1 MPGLAD
7 LPLLTA
13 EFLAVD
19 TETNGLARESCELT
33 EVGAVLVGGGELHDR
48 WGSLVGVNEPL
59 GRGIQRFTG
68 ITQAMLDEAPPPEAV
83 LPELAAQLRGR
94 VLVAHNAAFDARVLR
109 QAFARAALD
118 WPDPPVICTVALA
131 RRFAP
136 LQRRRGLA
144 SLADALGIDVG
155 AVHRALPDAET
166 CARVLCALLPRL
178 CAAAFTVGDALGA
191 LRPKTAGRRRAPGA
205 KRPRDQ
211 RPDLSKLPKDP
222 GVYIFRD
229 ADGRPLYVG
238 KSVCLRTRARA
249 HFTTP
254 VAWTGQAEHV
264 DYQPTESELG
274 ALVLENRL
282 IRRLLPPGNVNLKKP
297 SDGFVYLRCRLD
309 IPYPILQVAREPA
322 AGTAVC
328 VGPVRGRAAAA
339 ELVEQLNSLFGLRHC
354 GRGLAKR
361 PWPSA
366 YGQMGR
372 CLSPCLGDLDPNLY
386 RERLD
391 EALGLFVAERD
402 GASAL
407 LAHVERQIRA
417 ASAQQAYERAA
428 WLQRRRRRLESLIG
442 RLGGALR
449 AAHAGSRLVLAPH
462 PSDSGRADAF
472 WIVGGRVVDW
482 GPKPP
487 EPELEARTSSAL
499 RAAPAPGL
507 GGWLP
512 AGELDEARIV
522 GAWLAG
528 HEEAR
533 VIELGAAEVASAA

>member
-1 MPGLAD
+1 MPAAALLAQ
-7 LPLLTA
+7 PLATT
-13 EFLAVD
+13 EFVALD
-19 TETNGLARESCELT
+19 TETK
-33 EVGAVLVGGGELHDR
+33 
-48 WGSLVGVNEPL
+48 PL

-68 ITQAMLDEAPPPEAV
+68 ITQTMVDEAPPPEAV
-83 LPELAAQLRGR
+83 LPELAKLMRGR

-144 SLADALGIDVG
+144 SLADALGIEVG

-178 CAAAFTVGDALGA
+178 SAVAATVGEALA
-191 LRPKTAGRRRAPGA
+191 VLRPKGGKGVRRRAPGA

-229 ADGRPLYVG
+229 ADGQPLYVG

-254 VAWTGQAEHV
+254 VAWTGEAEHV

-274 ALVLENRL
+274 ALLLENRL
-282 IRRLLPPGNVNLKKP
+282 IKRLRPPGNVNLKK
-297 SDGFVYLRCRLD
+297 SVDGYVYLRCRLD
-309 IPYPILQVAREPA
+309 IPFPILEVAREPV
-322 AGTAVC
+322 AGHAVC
-328 VGPVRGRAAAA
+328 VGPVRGRASAA
-339 ELVEQLNSLFGLRHC
+339 ELVEQINSLFGLRHC
-354 GRGLAKR
+354 GRGMPR
-361 PWPSA
+361 RQWPSA

-386 RERLD
+386 REKLE
-391 EALGLFVAERD
+391 EALRLFEVD
-402 GASAL
+402 GSAAL
-407 LAHVERQIRA
+407 LAHVDRQIER
-417 ASAQQAYERAA
+417 ASAARAYERAA
-428 WLQRRRRRLESLIG
+428 WLQRRRKRLDSLLG

-449 AAHAGSRLVLAPH
+449 AAHAGTRLVYAPH
-462 PSDSGRADAF
+462 PSDAERADAF
-472 WIVGGRVVDW
+472 WIAGGRVVDW
-482 GPKPP
+482 GPKPADAD
-487 EPELEARTSSAL
+487 EIEARSRVAL
-499 RAAPAPGL
+499 RSAPQPGL

-512 AGELDEARIV
+512 AEELAEARLVGLWLASHDEARV
-522 GAWLAG
+522 
-528 HEEAR
+528 
-533 VIELGAAEVASAA
+533 VELSA

>member
-1 MPGLAD
+1 MIATD
-7 LPLLTA
+7 LLTQPLA
-13 EFLAVD
+13 TSEFLALD
-19 TETNGLARESCELT
+19 TETNGLARDRCELT

-48 WGSLVGVNEPL
+48 WASLVGVSEPL

-68 ITQAMLDEAPPPEAV
+68 ITQDMVDLAPPPEAA
-83 LPELAAQLRGR
+83 LPELAALMRGR
-94 VLVAHNAAFDARVLR
+94 VLVAHNAAFDVRVLK

-118 WPDPPVICTVALA
+118 WPDPPVMCTVAVA

-144 SLADALGIDVG
+144 SLADALGIEVG
-155 AVHRALPDAET
+155 EVHRALPDAET
-166 CARVLCALLPRL
+166 CGRILCALLPRL
-178 CAAAFTVGDALGA
+178 CAVAGTVGEALA
-191 LRPKTAGRRRAPGA
+191 MLRPKHGKGARRRAPGA

-229 ADGRPLYVG
+229 ADGHPLYVG

-274 ALVLENRL
+274 ALLLENRL
-282 IRRLLPPGNVNLKKP
+282 IKRLRPPGNVNLKKGGT
-297 SDGFVYLRCRLD
+297 DGYVYLRCRLD
-309 IPYPILQVAREPA
+309 IPYPILEVAREPA
-322 AGTAVC
+322 PGHAVC

-354 GRGLAKR
+354 GRGMPNR
-361 PWPSA
+361 QWPSA

-386 RERLD
+386 REKLE
-391 EALGLFVAERD
+391 EALRLFEVD
-402 GASAL
+402 GSTAL
-407 LAHVERQIRA
+407 LAHVDAQIRR
-417 ASAQQAYERAA
+417 ASEARAYERAA
-428 WLQRRRRRLESLIG
+428 WLQRRRKRLDSLLG

-449 AAHAGSRLVLAPH
+449 AAHTGTRLVIAPH
-462 PSDSGRADAF
+462 PSDEARADAF
-472 WIVGGRVVDW
+472 WIAGGRVVDW
-482 GPKPP
+482 GPKPADA
-487 EPELEARTSSAL
+487 EEIEARSRVAL
-499 RAAPAPGL
+499 RSAPQPGL

-512 AGELDEARIV
+512 ADELDEARIV
-522 GAWLAG
+522 GMWLAG
-528 HEEAR
+528 HDEAR
-533 VIELGAAEVASAA
+533 VVELSA